1 MNNHQNYQYPEVL
14 RTPSRFKNPIGKYRL
29 HRTPEC
35 IACGKCTE
43 LMRLGGGCGC
53 VIQDAEVYRPIY
65 KKLKEGQPSMV
76 GKEIAEHV

>member
-1 MNNHQNYQYPEVL
+1 MDY
-14 RTPSRFKNPIGKYRL
+14 GKMDRKKC
-29 HRTPEC
+29 C

-76 GKEIAEHV
+76 GKEVAEHV

>member
-1 MNNHQNYQYPEVL
+1 MD
-14 RTPSRFKNPIGKYRL
+14 RKKC
-29 HRTPEC
+29 C

-65 KKLKEGQPSMV
+65 NKLKEGQPSMV
-76 GKEIAEHV
+76 GKEVAEHL